1 MYEDLAAGLGQLLQD
16 TRDDAQ
22 VLEGMIGILADWA
35 YVKRQFDLA
44 GRADA
49 LLAFIRPQQ
58 QRQMRPPPGSLNGGG
73 YPLPYKGP
81 NGPVYPPPGSP
92 PYNDRLR
99 EAMSRAAQE
108 PDPEP
113 GPIPQPA
120 EYDRIND
127 PLKIYT
133 KYAPG
138 G

>member
-16 TRDDAQ
+16 TRDEGQ

-49 LLAFIRPQQ
+49 LLYFIRPHQQ
-58 QRQMRPPPGSLNGGG
+58 QRQVRNGHSLNGGH
-73 YPLPYKGP
+73 PLPYKGP
-81 NGPVYPPPGSP
+81 QQQPVYPPPGSP

-108 PDPEP
+108 PDEP
-113 GPIPQPA
+113 PPPPQPA

-138 G
+138 S